1 MIALMKKIILFFY
14 FSIYENKI
22 KDWVK
27 AEKWEQKRKLFKF
40 IGVNSNIEF
49 PNRILNPK
57 YISIGDNF
65 NAWYNLRL
73 EAIDEYYSQKFDP
86 KIIIGDNVTIHTDCH
101 IGCIN
106 KIEIHNNVL
115 IASRVYITDH
125 FHGKIEKVDL
135 ENTPSLRPLSEK
147 GIVVIEENV
156 WIGEGVCI
164 LPGVTIGKNSI
175 IGANAV
181 VTKSFEENSVIAG
194 IPAKLIRKLIQV
206 TNAPSLSHNSQL

>member
-1 MIALMKKIILFFY
+1 MKKIILFFY